1 MASSNTTP
9 ANPAHTT
16 QQKGDAGH
24 STVLEERFDPDA
36 MLACLAHPGID
47 TATKERLKMMH
58 KKRRDGNGLCVTYK
72 KNNKKG
78 YGRLYA
84 DKGLSLQMVPSD
96 IRNALCSR
104 LVHDVDMA
112 NAHPNFELH
121 LAKKH
126 GWVCDQLQRLCCN
139 REQVLQEMQNAYGID
154 RTAAKVVLLKLLYL
168 GGLPLDHRNAK
179 ALEGLECGEINSF
192 EAPGSSSSSTYT
204 YLEELQAELRTL
216 ASNIA
221 AQYPEHAKEAARQ
234 RAATKKTSGHPLA
247 TAVSLVVGDL
257 ENRALLA
264 MKRELEVQGRCVT
277 TLVYDGLHVMRLE
290 GETQLPAELLMACET
305 AIQRDTGAAIKLA
318 QKPMETTL
326 QLDGLRQEDNSGN
339 CCTTCM
345 LALLRHAKQNR
356 LIRMWGEVWEPVP
369 GTICAYQ
376 PAADGS
382 ADEHPLRSYINSVL
396 ADTPSYYEKVG
407 TTQNTLVTFLE
418 QYQHKDFPMVI
429 APNRDLLSFANGVYV
444 LPEDR
449 FISNDDAEA
458 THIQSSGGIAR
469 HHIPMEFTGS
479 TDTPKFDKLVTYQL
493 DDGAAYAWFLTLL
506 GRMQYRVGQLDN

>member
-1 MASSNTTP
+1 
-9 ANPAHTT
+9 
-16 QQKGDAGH
+16 
-24 STVLEERFDPDA
+24 

-121 LAKKH
+121 LAKTH

-139 REQVLQEMQNAYGID
+139 REQVLQEVQNAYSID

-192 EAPGSSSSSTYT
+192 EAPGISSSSSSSTYT

-234 RAATKKTSGHPLA
+234 RAANKKTSGHPLA

-264 MKRELEVQGRCVT
+264 MKRELGVQGRRVT

-290 GETQLPAELLMACET
+290 GETQLPAELLRACET

-326 QLDGLRQEDNSGN
+326 QLEGLNQEEDAGD
-339 CCTTCM
+339 CYTTCR
-345 LALLRHAKQNR
+345 LKVLQHAKQNR
-356 LIRMWGEVWEPVP
+356 LIRMWGEVWEP
-369 GTICAYQ
+369 C
-376 PAADGS
+376 
-382 ADEHPLRSYINSVL
+382 L
-396 ADTPSYYEKVG
+396 TPSVP
-407 TTQNTLVTFLE
+407 TSRRQTAQQTNTRC
-418 QYQHKDFPMVI
+418 
-429 APNRDLLSFANGVYV
+429 APTSTLSWQT
-444 LPEDR
+444 PP
-449 FISNDDAEA
+449 A
-458 THIQSSGGIAR
+458 TMKR
-469 HHIPMEFTGS
+469 TPRRTG
-479 TDTPKFDKLVTYQL
+479 
-493 DDGAAYAWFLTLL
+493 W
-506 GRMQYRVGQLDN
+506 